1 MGKIR
6 SLFSKNG
13 SLVGLFI
20 IMLVV
25 TLIDTSFIQISNLAN
40 VLRQVSING
49 LIALGMTFV
58 ILTGGIDLSVGSVF
72 ALTSAVLAKLILSG
86 VNSVVAL
93 AITLLLGVILGII
106 NGLLI
111 TKGKLQPFIA
121 TLGTVTLFRGVT
133 RVFMNG
139 RPFTGFKSDFIDT
152 IGQGYVLG
160 IAVPI
165 IILVI
170 AILICWFLT
179 RKTVFGKEVYAVG
192 GNERTALFS
201 AINVD
206 RVKIKVYALSALLT
220 TISGIIL
227 TSRLNSAQPNAG
239 SGYELDA
246 IAAVV
251 LGGAS
256 MSGGK
261 GRVTGTIIGILIIG
275 VLNNG
280 LNILNVSSFY
290 QDVVKGVVIL
300 LAVLIDRKK

>member
-1 MGKIR
+1 ME
-6 SLFSKNG
+6 KNK
-13 SLVGLFI
+13 SFFKENTSIVGLFI
-20 IMLVV
+20 MMAIV
-25 TLIDTSFIQISNLAN
+25 TMIDIDFIQISNLSN
-40 VLRQVSING
+40 IIRQVSING

-72 ALTSAVLAKLILSG
+72 ALTGAVLAQMLMTG
-86 VNSVVAL
+86 VNPLL
-93 AITLLLGVILGII
+93 AIIITLLLGASLGTV

-121 TLGTVTLFRGVT
+121 TLGTVTLFRGIT
-133 RVFMNG
+133 RVFMDG
-139 RPFTGFKSDFIDT
+139 RPITGFDSNLVDS
-152 IGQGYVLG
+152 IGRGYFLG
-160 IAVPI
+160 IPI
-165 IILVI
+165 PTIILVI
-170 AILICWFLT
+170 AILLTWFVT
-179 RKTVFGKEVYAVG
+179 RRTVFGKEVYAVG
-192 GNERTALFS
+192 GNEKTAKFS

-206 RVKIKVYALSALLT
+206 FVKIKVYAISGLLT

-227 TSRLNSAQPNAG
+227 MSRLNSAQPNAG

-261 GRVTGTIIGILIIG
+261 GKIWGTVIGILIIG

-280 LNILNVSSFY
+280 LNMLSISSFY
-290 QDVVKGVVIL
+290 QDVAKGVVIL
-300 LAVLIDRKK
+300 LAVLLDRKK